1 MTTTLACA
9 TNPVTGRRELALVSE
24 SQEIE
29 MGRQGAAE
37 VRAAIGLYPNATLQ
51 GYVNRIGH
59 ALAARTERPGLP
71 WEFQVVDDASI
82 NAFALPGGFIF
93 VTRGLLAHMT
103 TEAELAS
110 VLGHESGHVAA
121 RHSVQQMSRQQVAAI
136 GLGVG
141 SVLSP
146 AIARYGQVAG
156 VGLGLMFLKYGRD
169 DETQS
174 DELGFRYALAAGY
187 DTRQMI
193 NVFQMLQRTE
203 QLGGGG
209 RLPEWQS
216 THPDPGNR
224 VATVQALVAASPQ
237 NLAGLNV
244 GGAEFLRQ
252 IDGMVYGVNPRA
264 GFFRGSLF
272 LHPDLK
278 FVFRFPERWTTHN
291 AADAVAAMSPDQ
303 TALIELRGAQGS
315 AAEAARVFFS
325 QEGMTTGRQSR
336 GTIHGN
342 PVVSAEFTASDGQ
355 GGSVRG
361 IAAFVEYGA
370 ATWRTLTYTT
380 AARYEA
386 WKPAFQH
393 SINSFDRLTDPVA
406 LAVQPMRLRIE
417 SVPRAMTLS
426 QFQAQLPSSIPLAE
440 LAIINGIPESVQ
452 LYAGQSI
459 KRVIGTATAHVGGRP

>member
-1 MTTTLACA
+1 MMRSTRNTRWLLVRLLAVAGITTAIACA
-9 TNPVTGRRELALVSE
+9 TNPVTGKRELALVSE

-37 VRAAIGLYPNATLQ
+37 VTAAIGLYPNATLQ
-51 GYVNRIGH
+51 GYVNRIGL
-59 ALAARTERPGLP
+59 ALAATTERPGLP

-103 TEAELAS
+103 NEAELAS
-110 VLGHESGHVAA
+110 VLGHESGHVSA

-146 AIARYGQVAG
+146 AIAKYGQIAG
-156 VGLGLMFLKYGRD
+156 AGLGLMFLKYGRD

-174 DELGFRYALAAGY
+174 DQLGFRYALARGY
-187 DTRQMI
+187 DTREMI
-193 NVFQMLQRTE
+193 SVFQMLQRAE

-224 VATVQALVAASPQ
+224 ISAVQALVAAQSRDWS
-237 NLAGLNV
+237 AMKV
-244 GGAEFLRQ
+244 ADAEFLRQ

-278 FVFRFPERWTTHN
+278 FVFQFPDGWKTQN
-291 AADAVAAMSPDQ
+291 AADAVAAISPDQ
-303 TALIELRGAQGS
+303 SALVELRGPQGT
-315 AAEAARVFFS
+315 ALDAARIFFS
-325 QEGMTTGRQSR
+325 PQGMVAGEYSR
-336 GTIHGN
+336 GTIAGN
-342 PVVSAEFTASDGQ
+342 PVVSAEFTAPDGQ

-361 IAAFVEYGA
+361 IAAFFEYGA
-370 ATWRTLTYTT
+370 ATWRTLAYS
-380 AARYEA
+380 AAGRYDA
-386 WKPAFQH
+386 WKSAFQQ
-393 SINSFDRLTDPVA
+393 SINSFDRLTNPAD
-406 LAVQPMRLRIE
+406 LAVQPMRLRIDAV
-417 SVPRAMTLS
+417 S
-426 QFQAQLPSSIPLAE
+426 
-440 LAIINGIPESVQ
+440 
-452 LYAGQSI
+452 
-459 KRVIGTATAHVGGRP
+459 